1 MDEEAMWKGFYEKL
15 QEIKAK
21 PPTEHESKIQD
32 LDGGF
37 FEKFGSL
44 LRQKSIHDEEK
55 MATPLA
61 PLPEVAEEA
70 VAEEAVALEAR
81 LLGEEGENDS
91 GNETLHDT
99 DSEPEDAEVKSLE
112 FVEDAVGWNLEEL
125 YEEILYEILHNIGAE
140 IETSQTSLFSYIQD
154 AFKISESRHE
164 ELLEAAKTKEAPEIR
179 LNVEVIEAK
188 DLVPKD
194 PNGLSD
200 PFVTMYLAA
209 APTHRYNTSVKSETL
224 NPQWE
229 EHFSLPIS
237 DDANE
242 NILVVEVWDFDPA
255 ETVREKMNKI
265 FDVKGVKGLR
275 KLMKEIAVTASSGKH
290 DNELI
295 GKANIPLKSIP
306 ASGLVLW
313 YNLDKKNRLKSRGLI
328 KIRLSFSSEKNNR
341 VAAQEHRHLLRI
353 LLLHELETSKVAP
366 YWWSGKFTDKGESVL
381 TQHTAQSGL
390 TLTDVSLVE
399 WSVYAGIHVE
409 HPLAF
414 SLFDKLLD
422 KVIRPIQNET
432 ASSDE
437 IKLFWDAT
445 KKLLPSCFA
454 IIRKLRKKTAG
465 DKNCVKTLM
474 DVLNILAK
482 IAMLEPPEG
491 TDLFPI
497 QQYGWIKE
505 NTEKPNWDIRGAL
518 KDAVIAGADDWFN
531 TINDDTECQKG
542 TDETKLQHIIKLIQL
557 IRSDLQRAIEYYDK
571 IFQETM
577 RFHYARTLYGFY
589 EGKLAEYV
597 EPIVEEITK
606 NLKRIHIPTHESA
619 KLESHQEINMGTTL
633 FELYLVLKRFAVLGT
648 ALDPGETNFKISN
661 YHRWFNAGVTHWL
674 DISVLKA
681 LIRIEKAIELDQLIP
696 VDDSVKYSSSAVDTL
711 AIFYQI
717 KIFWQQLSWPD
728 VEGSYMFV
736 GKIVDDICRCCVFYA
751 DKMSERVEGLGE
763 IQSVYEK
770 KFEVTREW
778 CLAINNIDYIRQS
791 LPPFVKE
798 LGVDEIVTKLS
809 DCRSPMEAER
819 CAETLKNVIDNAVDT
834 EKNKILELV
843 ETVARKMSPMM
854 RRFLAEGAELLHQDC
869 NSLDR
874 LMMYLEESLKTLNM
888 ELNDVN
894 FERILDAIWTELSN
908 VLYDLVQSNLDKRR
922 PPSFFSN
929 LRDALQIMIQSF
941 KGTKKCEAS
950 DRAVLNNIEQLLE
963 LHGFE
968 TADLI
973 HQYYLDRLKEQQV
986 IRETPYGQLTVRC
999 CFKNLVL
1006 EIEVMNARNLRSM
1019 DSNGSCDPFVRIHF
1033 LPEEKFAGIVKPRT
1047 NAQSK
1052 TLFPLFDEKFVISLS
1067 PEQKANKNAIILF
1080 SVKDKDL
1087 FGMSNQYIAETY
1099 LSFGEIPEADGGGA
1113 IEQIHLPLTRPYN
1126 LDTDCIRA
1134 LEYRIGDKQAKEFL
1148 KKLKQKINNQA

>member
-1 MDEEAMWKGFYEKL
+1 MSTYSLPRVMNGANGYRCKNIKYASLNRGAMVPRDANECVKKVKKNL
-15 QEIKAK
+15 QRNCSLGKNQFRGIKK
-21 PPTEHESKIQD
+21 D
-32 LDGGF
+32 
-37 FEKFGSL
+37 
-44 LRQKSIHDEEK
+44 
-55 MATPLA
+55 
-61 PLPEVAEEA
+61 
-70 VAEEAVALEAR
+70 ALER
-81 LLGEEGENDS
+81 QN
-91 GNETLHDT
+91 TLIAHSMT
-99 DSEPEDAEVKSLE
+99 
-112 FVEDAVGWNLEEL
+112 LEEL
-125 YEEILYEILHNIGAE
+125 YEEILYETLHNIGAE

-154 AFKISESRHE
+154 AFKISEARHE

-200 PFVTMYLAA
+200 PFVTMYLATV
-209 APTHRYNTSVKSETL
+209 PTHRYNTSVKAETL
-224 NPQWE
+224 NPRWE
-229 EHFSLPIS
+229 EHFSLPIT

-265 FDVKGVKGLR
+265 FDVKGVRGLR
-275 KLMKEIAVTASSGKH
+275 KLMKEIAVTASNGKH

-390 TLTDVSLVE
+390 SLMDVSLVE

-422 KVIRPIQNET
+422 RVIRPIQSE
-432 ASSDE
+432 AISVE
-437 IKLFWDAT
+437 EVKLFWDAT

-474 DVLNILAK
+474 EVLNILSK

-491 TDLFPI
+491 TDLFPV
-497 QQYGWIKE
+497 QQYGWMKN
-505 NTEKPNWDIRGAL
+505 NTDKANWDIRGAL
-518 KDAVIAGADDWFN
+518 KDAVMAGADDWFN
-531 TINDDTECQKG
+531 TINDDAECQRG
-542 TDETKLQHIIKLIQL
+542 TDEAKLQHIIKLIQL

-571 IFQETM
+571 VFQETM
-577 RFHYARTLYGFY
+577 KFHYARTLYSFY
-589 EGKLAEYV
+589 ESKLAEYV
-597 EPIVEEITK
+597 EPIVEEISK
-606 NLKRIHIPTHESA
+606 NLKRIDIPSDETV
-619 KLESHQEINMGTTL
+619 KLETHQEINMGTTL

-648 ALDPGETNFKISN
+648 ALDPGETSYKIAN
-661 YHRWFNAGVTHWL
+661 YHNWFTAGVTHWL

-681 LIRIEKAIELDQLIP
+681 LTRIEKAIELDQLVP

-717 KIFWQQLSWPD
+717 KIFWQQLAWPD
-728 VEGSYMFV
+728 VEGAYMFV

-751 DKMSERVEGLGE
+751 DKMSERVEGLGDF
-763 IQSVYEK
+763 QNVYEK

-798 LGVDEIVTKLS
+798 LGVDEIVAQLG
-809 DCRSPMEAER
+809 DCRSPMEAQR

-854 RRFLAEGAELLHQDC
+854 RRFLAEGAELLHQDS

-894 FERILDAIWTELSN
+894 FDRILDAIWTELSN
-908 VLYDLVQSNLDKRR
+908 VLYDLIQSNLDKRR

-929 LRDALQIMIQSF
+929 LRDALQMMIQNF
-941 KGTKKCEAS
+941 KCTKKCETS
-950 DRAVLNNIEQLLE
+950 DRDVLNNIEQLLE

-999 CFKNLVL
+999 MFKNLVL
-1006 EIEVMNARNLRSM
+1006 EIEVMNARNLRPM
-1019 DSNGSCDPFVRIHF
+1019 DTNGSCDPFVRIHF

-1047 NAQSK
+1047 NSQSK

-1067 PEQKANKNAIILF
+1067 PEQKAMKNAIIMF

-1087 FGMSNQYIAETY
+1087 FGMSNQYIAESY
-1099 LSFGEIPEADGGGA
+1099 LSFGEIEEAGNVGGVPE
-1113 IEQIHLPLTRPYN
+1113 QLHLPLSRPFN

>member
-1 MDEEAMWKGFYEKL
+1 MDEELMWKGIYEKL
-15 QEIKAK
+15 QEIKK
-21 PPTEHESKIQD
+21 NPPTEHESKIQD

-44 LRQKSIHDEEK
+44 LRQKSIHDEER

-70 VAEEAVALEAR
+70 VAVEAR
-81 LLGEEGENDS
+81 FLGEEAESDS

-112 FVEDAVGWNLEEL
+112 FVEDAIGWNLEEL
-125 YEEILYEILHNIGAE
+125 YEESLYVILHNIGAE
-140 IETSQTSLFSYIQD
+140 IETSQISLFSYIQD
-154 AFKISESRHE
+154 AFKISDSRHE

-209 APTHRYNTSVKSETL
+209 VPTHRYNTSVKPETL
-224 NPQWE
+224 NPHWE

-265 FDVKGVKGLR
+265 FDVKGVRGLR

-328 KIRLSFSSEKNNR
+328 KVRLSFSSEKNNK

-366 YWWSGKFTDKGESVL
+366 YWWSGKFTDKGESIL

-390 TLTDVSLVE
+390 TQTDVSLVE
-399 WSVYAGIHVE
+399 WSVYAGIHTE

-422 KVIRPIQNET
+422 KVIRPIQTESV
-432 ASSDE
+432 SSDE

-465 DKNCVKTLM
+465 DKNCVKTLI

-491 TDLFPI
+491 TDLFPV
-497 QQYGWIKE
+497 QQYGWMKD
-505 NTEKPNWDIRGAL
+505 NSEKPNWDIRGAL
-518 KDAVIAGADDWFN
+518 RDAVIAGAYDWFN

-542 TDETKLQHIIKLIQL
+542 TDEAKLQHIIKLIQL

-577 RFHYARTLYGFY
+577 MFHYARTLYGFY
-589 EGKLAEYV
+589 ESQLAEYV
-597 EPIVEEITK
+597 EPIVEEISK
-606 NLKRIHIPTHESA
+606 NLKRIDIPTQDSVQ
-619 KLESHQEINMGTTL
+619 LETHQEINMGTTL

-648 ALDPGETNFKISN
+648 ALDPGETSYKIN
-661 YHRWFNAGVTHWL
+661 DYHKWFTAGVTHWL

-681 LIRIEKAIELDQLIP
+681 LIRIEKAIELDSLVP
-696 VDDSVKYSSSAVDTL
+696 VDESVKYSSSAVDTL

-717 KIFWQQLSWPD
+717 KIFWQQLAWPD

-798 LGVDEIVTKLS
+798 LGVDDIVAKLS
-809 DCRSPMEAER
+809 DCRSALEAQR

-843 ETVARKMSPMM
+843 ETVAKKMSPMM
-854 RRFLAEGAELLHQDC
+854 RRFLAEGAELLHQDS

-941 KGTKKCEAS
+941 KGTKKCESS

-973 HQYYLDRLKEQQV
+973 HQYYLERLKECQV

-999 CFKNLVL
+999 CFKDLVL
-1006 EIEVMNARNLRSM
+1006 EIEVMNARNLRPM

-1033 LPEEKFAGIVKPRT
+1033 LPEERFVGIVKPRT
-1047 NAQSK
+1047 NAQNK

-1067 PEQKANKNAIILF
+1067 PEQKAMKNAIILF

-1087 FGMSNQYIAETY
+1087 FGMSNQYIAESY
-1099 LSFGEIPEADGGGA
+1099 LSFGEIAEMGE
-1113 IEQIHLPLTRPYN
+1113 EQIHLPLSRPIN

-1148 KKLKQKINNQA
+1148 KKLRQKINNQA